1 MRRAVPI
8 AVLFA
13 ACNAAPDPAT
23 DVGSDSKVE
32 VVTCAPA
39 SNLPQRPVAEHC
51 DDDRPVGN
59 LELRREPW
67 QLDPCSGGPGGVVP
81 DQCRTHDDC
90 RGGMNGRCAGN
101 SETGFLC
108 TYDEC
113 FTDSDCG
120 PDEACRC
127 EGGVYSD
134 NNRCV
139 SAGGEDG
146 LCRTNSDCGDSGVC
160 SPSAARHCNPDI
172 PELFACRTCD
182 DECATNDDCVS
193 LLGEPAFCRFDG
205 ERWSCAILR
214 GCYCD

>member
-134 NNRCV
+134 NNSMCV
-139 SAGGEDG
+139 CGRGGRAVSHQQRLRRFWRLQSERG
-146 LCRTNSDCGDSGVC
+146 PSLQSRPPRT
-160 SPSAARHCNPDI
+160 
-172 PELFACRTCD
+172 
-182 DECATNDDCVS
+182 
-193 LLGEPAFCRFDG
+193 
-205 ERWSCAILR
+205 LR
-214 GCYCD
+214 LPNV